1 MSSSRASFCWKERL
15 LILKKS
21 GLCLQSIETSKMTEV
36 LRKLFLNGLL
46 LWHKLSGKVYFRPII
61 AFHLI
66 SCIPFG
72 LSPSAGTIW
81 KILSQRPRQ
90 HWWPCCCSTTQRF
103 RPALRSG
110 RKKKKFLRQ
119 KRNGASYERRGMSF
133 FYLGVSYL
141 VVPPPQVSFA
151 SSELLVGELSSWKPG
166 AWWQSTP
173 HLRLKTSTII

>member
-1 MSSSRASFCWKERL
+1 MPAEYRNLKNDWSSEEAIFKWPPAVTQAFWEGLFQAHDSFPPDL
-15 LILKKS
+15 LHS
-21 GLCLQSIETSKMTEV
+21 
-36 LRKLFLNGLL
+36 
-46 LWHKLSGKVYFRPII
+46 
-61 AFHLI
+61 
-66 SCIPFG
+66 FG

-133 FYLGVSYL
+133 FYLGMSYL